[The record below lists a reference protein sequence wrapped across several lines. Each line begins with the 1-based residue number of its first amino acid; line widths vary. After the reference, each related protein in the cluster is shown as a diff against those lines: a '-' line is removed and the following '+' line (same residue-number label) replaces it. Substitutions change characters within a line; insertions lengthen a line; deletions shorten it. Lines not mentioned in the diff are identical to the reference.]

1 MNKKIVFLAGVLFL
15 SLNAFALDLGL
26 IAGSVSQP
34 SSSASFFYGLS
45 AGSGTIVPMLK
56 FEFEGCRVKETG
68 WDTLSAAVKF
78 RPKFGIFAPYA
89 VLGAGGMFEKLN
101 FHFGDYRFYTFA
113 GGGFHLFFASM
124 FSLRFD
130 LRFLH
135 FSDLNQTRV
144 SGGFFIHL

>member
-1 MNKKIVFLAGVLFL
+1 MIKKTVFLAGILLL
-15 SLNAFALDLGL
+15 SLNSFALDLGL
-26 IAGSVSQP
+26 VAGSLNHP
-34 SSSASFFYGLS
+34 TGFTYGLS
-45 AGSGTIVPMLK
+45 VGSGTILPMLK
-56 FEFEGCRVKETG
+56 FEFEGCRISESG

-89 VLGAGGMFEKLN
+89 VLGAGGEFAKLN
-101 FHFGDYRFYTFA
+101 FHFSEYRFYSFV
-113 GGGFHLFFASM
+113 GGGFHLFFTSM

-135 FSDLNQTRV
+135 FSDLDKTRI

>member
-1 MNKKIVFLAGVLFL
+1 MNKKTLFLAGLLLL
-15 SLNAFALDLGL
+15 SLNAFALDAGL

-34 SSSASFFYGLS
+34 SSFFYGLS

-56 FEFEGCRVKETG
+56 FEFEGWRIKETG
-68 WDTLSAAVKF
+68 WDSLSAAVKF

-89 VLGAGGMFEKLN
+89 VLGAGGEFAKLN
-101 FHFGDYRFYTFA
+101 FHFGDYRFYTFV

-124 FSLRFD
+124 LSLRFD

-135 FSDLNQTRV
+135 FSDLNQTRI
-144 SGGFFIHL
+144 SAGFFIHL

>member
-1 MNKKIVFLAGVLFL
+1 MNKKTLFLAGILFL
-15 SLNAFALDLGL
+15 SLNAFALDLGV
-26 IAGSVSQP
+26 IAGSVNKP
-34 SSSASFFYGLS
+34 SSSFVYGLS

-56 FEFEGCRVKETG
+56 FEFEGWRIKETG
-68 WDTLSAAVKF
+68 WNTLSAAVKF
-78 RPKFGIFAPYA
+78 RPKFGVFAPYA
-89 VLGAGGMFEKLN
+89 VLGAGGEFEKLN

-135 FSDLNQTRV
+135 FSDLNQTRI

>member
-1 MNKKIVFLAGVLFL
+1 MIKKTVLLAGMLLL
-15 SLNAFALDLGL
+15 SLNALALDLGL
-26 IAGSVSQP
+26 VAGSLSHP
-34 SSSASFFYGLS
+34 AGFTYGLS

-56 FEFEGCRVKETG
+56 FEFEGCRISESG
-68 WDTLSAAVKF
+68 WNTLSAAVKF

-89 VLGAGGMFEKLN
+89 VLGAGGEFEKLN
-101 FHFGDYRFYTFA
+101 FHFSNYRFYTFA
-113 GGGFHLFFASM
+113 GGGFHIFFTSM

-135 FSDLNQTRV
+135 FSDLDKTRI

>member
-1 MNKKIVFLAGVLFL
+1 MIKKTLLLVGLL
-15 SLNAFALDLGL
+15 SLCLNAFTLDLGL

-34 SSSASFFYGLS
+34 SSFFYGLS

-68 WDTLSAAVKF
+68 WNTLSAAVKF

-89 VLGAGGMFEKLN
+89 VLGAGGEFEKLD
-101 FHFGDYRFYTFA
+101 FHFSDYNFYTFI
-113 GGGFHLFFASM
+113 GGGFHIFFTSM
-124 FSLRFD
+124 FSLRAD
-130 LRFLH
+130 LRFQRLP
-135 FSDLNQTRV
+135 DANRTRV

>member
-1 MNKKIVFLAGVLFL
+1 MNKKTILLAGMLFL

-26 IAGSVSQP
+26 VAGSLSHP
-34 SSSASFFYGLS
+34 AGFTYGLS

-56 FEFEGCRVKETG
+56 FEFEGCRISESG
-68 WDTLSAAVKF
+68 WNTLSAAVKF

-89 VLGAGGMFEKLN
+89 VLGAGGEFEKLN
-101 FHFGDYRFYTFA
+101 FHFSDYRFYTFA
-113 GGGFHLFFASM
+113 GGGFHLFFTSM

-135 FSDLNQTRV
+135 FSDLDKTRI